1 MNSALMETETRMR
14 GAVEAF
20 QGELAKL
27 RTGRASLALVDGIT
41 VEYYGTQTPLN
52 QVATLSVPDPTTITI
67 APWEPKVLAEIEKAL
82 LRSNLGLTP
91 NNDGKVVRL
100 NIPALTEERRKE
112 LVKVAHEVAEEARN
126 EIRQIRRE
134 GNDSIKDLE
143 KNKEISEDQMHD
155 GQEQVQKL
163 TDNYVGRVNDI
174 LEKKEEEIMEV

>member
-1 MNSALMETETRMR
+1 MAAIR
-14 GAVEAF
+14 A
-20 QGELAKL
+20 
-27 RTGRASLALVDGIT
+27 GRATPALVERIR
-41 VEYYGTQTPLN
+41 VEYYGIPTPLN
-52 QVATLSVPDPTTITI
+52 QI
-67 APWEPKVLAEIEKAL
+67 ASISAPEARLLIIQPWDIKALASIEKSIL
-82 LRSNLGLTP
+82 KSDLGLTP
-91 NNDGKVVRL
+91 VNRGDVIWL
-100 NIPALTEERRKE
+100 TIPPLTEERRKE

-163 TDNYVGRVNDI
+163 TDNYVGKVNDI

>member
-1 MNSALMETETRMR
+1 MNNALVETEKRMK

-20 QGELAKL
+20 QGELTTL
-27 RTGRASLALVDGIT
+27 RTGRASLALVDGINID
-41 VEYYGTQTPLN
+41 YYGSQTPLN
-52 QVATLSVPDPTTITI
+52 QVAALSVPDPTTITI

-174 LEKKEEEIMEV
+174 LEKKEQEIMEV

>member
-1 MNSALMETETRMR
+1 MNNALVETEKRMK

-20 QGELAKL
+20 QGELTTL
-27 RTGRASLALVDGIT
+27 RTGRASLALVDGINID
-41 VEYYGTQTPLN
+41 YYGSQTPLN
-52 QVATLSVPDPTTITI
+52 QVAALSVPDPTTITI

-134 GNDSIKDLE
+134 GNDSIKELE

-174 LEKKEEEIMEV
+174 LEKKEQEIMEV

>member
-1 MNSALMETETRMR
+1 MA
-14 GAVEAF
+14 A
-20 QGELAKL
+20 
-27 RTGRASLALVDGIT
+27 
-41 VEYYGTQTPLN
+41 
-52 QVATLSVPDPTTITI
+52 LSVPDPTTITI

-174 LEKKEEEIMEV
+174 LEKKEQEIMEV

>member
-1 MNSALMETETRMR
+1 MNDVLIETEKKMK

-20 QGELAKL
+20 QGELTML
-27 RTGRASLALVDGIT
+27 RTGRASLALVDGINID
-41 VEYYGTQTPLN
+41 YYGSQTPLN
-52 QVATLSVPDPTTITI
+52 QVAALSVPDPTTITI

-134 GNDSIKDLE
+134 GNDSIKELE

-163 TDNYVGRVNDI
+163 TDSYVGRVNNI

>member
-1 MNSALMETETRMR
+1 MNDVLIETEKKMK

-20 QGELAKL
+20 LGELTML
-27 RTGRASLALVDGIT
+27 RTGRATLALVDGIT
-41 VEYYGTQTPLN
+41 VDYYGSQTPLN
-52 QVATLSVPDPTTITI
+52 QVAALSVPDPTTITI

-112 LVKVAHEVAEEARN
+112 LVKVAHDVAEEARN

-134 GNDSIKDLE
+134 GNESIKELE

-163 TDNYVGRVNDI
+163 TDNYVGRVNNI
-174 LEKKEEEIMEV
+174 LEKKEQEIMEV

>member
-1 MNSALMETETRMR
+1 MNDALVETEKRMK

-20 QGELAKL
+20 QGELTTL
-27 RTGRASLALVDGIT
+27 RTGRASLALVDGINID
-41 VEYYGTQTPLN
+41 YYGSQTPLN
-52 QVATLSVPDPTTITI
+52 QVAALSVPDPTTITI

-134 GNDSIKDLE
+134 GNDSIKELE

-174 LEKKEEEIMEV
+174 LEKKEQEIMEV